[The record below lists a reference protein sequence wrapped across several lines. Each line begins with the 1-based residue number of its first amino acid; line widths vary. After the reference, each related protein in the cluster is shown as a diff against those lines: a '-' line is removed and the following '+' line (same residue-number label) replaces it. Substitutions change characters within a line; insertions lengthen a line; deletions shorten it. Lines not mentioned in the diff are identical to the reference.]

1 LYPFTDIDTSSED
14 INQKWQ
20 SAKSDL
26 VIMMRSWVG
35 VVELSSGDMGFASL
49 VRMLCDPKISVVVN
63 ELILDC
69 ISEICNP
76 IVSKV
81 NKLILLYIHIFLI
94 LCNHFSNDSVLY
106 IYS

>member
-20 SAKSDL
+20 SAKSAL

-35 VVELSSGDMGFASL
+35 VVELSSDDMGFASL
-49 VRMLCDPKISVVVN
+49 VRMLCDPKISVVVK

-69 ISEICNP
+69 ISEICYP

-81 NKLILLYIHIFLI
+81 NRLML
-94 LCNHFSNDSVLY
+94 
-106 IYS
+106 